1 MEAGSSACDFCGESR
16 ATVYCRADSARL
28 CLLCDRHV
36 HGANA
41 LSRRHQRTLL
51 CDACNLRPAAFRCT
65 VENVT
70 LCHSCDWDSHGG
82 SNSSSCSPAV
92 AAALQQHMRHPFD
105 CFSGCPSA
113 QELGSLWGCAEVL
126 PISLSLS
133 LSLSLHFFLF
143 HGASIDSD
151 LVGLVTDLHA
161 DRGSDDGEGK
171 RRTWKQTAAAV
182 VQGSTSAAAS
192 KVGSS
197 RPTNAA
203 DAAGSSSSYVVA
215 NIKETSNLFP
225 I

>member
-1 MEAGSSACDFCGESR
+1 LAASG
-16 ATVYCRADSARL
+16 V
-28 CLLCDRHV
+28 V
-36 HGANA
+36 
-41 LSRRHQRTLL
+41 QRYY
-51 CDACNLRPAAFRCT
+51 P
-65 VENVT
+65 
-70 LCHSCDWDSHGG
+70 
-82 SNSSSCSPAV
+82 
-92 AAALQQHMRHPFD
+92 
-105 CFSGCPSA
+105 
-113 QELGSLWGCAEVL
+113 
-126 PISLSLS
+126 SLS

>member
-1 MEAGSSACDFCGESR
+1 M
-16 ATVYCRADSARL
+16 
-28 CLLCDRHV
+28 
-36 HGANA
+36 
-41 LSRRHQRTLL
+41 
-51 CDACNLRPAAFRCT
+51 
-65 VENVT
+65 
-70 LCHSCDWDSHGG
+70 
-82 SNSSSCSPAV
+82 
-92 AAALQQHMRHPFD
+92 
-105 CFSGCPSA
+105 
-113 QELGSLWGCAEVL
+113 
-126 PISLSLS
+126 
-133 LSLSLHFFLF
+133 
-143 HGASIDSD
+143 
-151 LVGLVTDLHA
+151 VTDLHA

>member
-1 MEAGSSACDFCGESR
+1 MEE
-16 ATVYCRADSARL
+16 ATA
-28 CLLCDRHV
+28 
-36 HGANA
+36 
-41 LSRRHQRTLL
+41 
-51 CDACNLRPAAFRCT
+51 
-65 VENVT
+65 
-70 LCHSCDWDSHGG
+70 
-82 SNSSSCSPAV
+82 
-92 AAALQQHMRHPFD
+92 AAALLPLRRRCSSICEPLSTVSRVAHRHRSLAA
-105 CFSGCPSA
+105 SGVVQRYYP
-113 QELGSLWGCAEVL
+113 
-126 PISLSLS
+126 SLS
-133 LSLSLHFFLF
+133 LSLSLHFLLF

-161 DRGSDDGEGK
+161 DRGSDDGEGR

-203 DAAGSSSSYVVA
+203 GSSSSYVVA